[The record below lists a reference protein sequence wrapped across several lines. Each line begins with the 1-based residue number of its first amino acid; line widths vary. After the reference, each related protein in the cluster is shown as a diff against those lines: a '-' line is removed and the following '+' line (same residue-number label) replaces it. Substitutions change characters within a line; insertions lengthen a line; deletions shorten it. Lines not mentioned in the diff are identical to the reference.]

1 MRGKTKILAIT
12 IFAAVL
18 SLVGSSKPANA
29 ATVTSAKTENGSL
42 IVTFGADYPVAKGTA
57 VDEYLNELP
66 GLKDYSH
73 LIYKD
78 KISVEEDV
86 ATNSVKFTIE
96 NDAIKGSATVDGA
109 DTDGLRRVEIFK
121 DAAKKETIRIQ
132 IHFARNED
140 GTWDYSKNVVDF
152 LNKAEFKKEKEIE
165 TKRKEVNAL
174 YEAAKAS
181 QKPED
186 LEKAKAAEAALPGDA
201 RDVAYWNTITAKVE
215 AANAPAPAPAPT
227 TTVATEVKKESAP
240 AEEKKEEK
248 KPEIQAPNT
257 GVEGVEGGIF
267 YLALAG
273 ISLLG
278 VTYFAIKKA

>member
-1 MRGKTKILAIT
+1 MRGKTKILTVT

-29 ATVTSAKTENGSL
+29 ATITSAKTENGSL
-42 IVTFGADYPVAKGTA
+42 IVTFGADYPVVEGTA

-66 GLKDYSH
+66 GLKNYLH

-78 KISVEEDV
+78 KVLVEEDV

-109 DTDGLRRVEIFK
+109 DADGLRRAVIFD
-121 DAAKKETIRIQ
+121 DATKKETIRIQ

-152 LNKAEFKKEKEIE
+152 LNKAEFKKEKQIE
-165 TKRKEVNAL
+165 EKRKEVDAL
-174 YEAAKAS
+174 YETAKAS

-215 AANAPAPAPAPT
+215 AVNAPAPAPAPT
-227 TTVATEVKKESAP
+227 TTTTVATEIKKESAP
-240 AEEKKEEK
+240 VEEKKA
-248 KPEIQAPNT
+248 EIQAPNT
-257 GVEGVEGGIF
+257 GIEGVEGGIF

-278 VTYFAIKKA
+278 ATYFAIKKA